1 MSEEAEEVKRLL
13 SFKKRIEKRIEK
25 LESELKEL
33 QTVLEGVNSILL
45 TKGFK
50 RAELAKKPPTTET
63 VTPTPSP
70 QPATEEFILPPS
82 PPQMQTYE
90 PLSTPEFREVTTLK
104 TASGEALAKL
114 YVGENFLKIVLAEDK
129 DFNVNTPPFNQF
141 LVERVLAKMQ
151 QKDSE
156 LAKAGKL
163 KPEQMFTYNILREGD
178 VVREIHIRNFDAE
191 RLRELKSSVKWT
203 LEKMYEKMRSQG

>member
-13 SFKKRIEKRIEK
+13 AFKKRLEKRVDK

-33 QTVLEGVNSILL
+33 KSILETVNSVLL
-45 TKGFK
+45 AKGFK
-50 RAELAKKPPTTET
+50 RAEIVKAPAPTSPAEVVPAKEKMVTQPPA
-63 VTPTPSP
+63 S
-70 QPATEEFILPPS
+70 
-82 PPQMQTYE
+82 M
-90 PLSTPEFREVTTLK
+90 PEFKEVSSLK
-104 TASGEALAKL
+104 TASGESLAKL
-114 YVGENFLKIVLAEDK
+114 YVGDGFLKIVLAEDK
-129 DFNVNTPPFNQF
+129 NFNVNTPPFNQF

-163 KPEQMFTYNILREGD
+163 KPEEIFSYNIVRHGD
-178 VVREIHIRNFDAE
+178 IVREIHIKNFDAE

-203 LEKMYEKMRSQG
+203 LEKMYEKMKGQG

>member
-13 SFKKRIEKRIEK
+13 AFKKKLEKRVEK

-33 QTVLEGVNSILL
+33 KSILEAVDSL
-45 TKGFK
+45 LLAKGFK
-50 RAELAKKPPTTET
+50 RAEIAKAPVPMPTSSAG
-63 VTPTPSP
+63 VVP
-70 QPATEEFILPPS
+70 TEEEMAVQPPA
-82 PPQMQTYE
+82 PM
-90 PLSTPEFREVTTLK
+90 PEFKEVIPLK
-104 TASGEALAKL
+104 TAAGEPLAKL
-114 YVGENFLKIVLAEDK
+114 YVGDGFLKIVLAQDK
-129 DFNVNTPPFNQF
+129 NFNVNTPPFNQF

-163 KPEQMFTYNILREGD
+163 KPEEIFSYNIVREGD
-178 VVREIHIRNFDAE
+178 IIREIHIKNFDAE

-203 LEKMYEKMRSQG
+203 LEKMYEKMKGQS

>member
-13 SFKKRIEKRIEK
+13 AFKKKLEKRVEK

-33 QTVLEGVNSILL
+33 KSILEAVNSVLL
-45 TKGFK
+45 AKGFK
-50 RAELAKKPPTTET
+50 RAEIAKAPVLMPT
-63 VTPTPSP
+63 SP
-70 QPATEEFILPPS
+70 AGVVPTEEEMALPPA
-82 PPQMQTYE
+82 PM
-90 PLSTPEFREVTTLK
+90 PEFKEVIPLK
-104 TASGEALAKL
+104 TAAGEPLAKI
-114 YVGENFLKIVLAEDK
+114 YVGDGFLKIVLAEDK
-129 DFNVNTPPFNQF
+129 NFNVNTPPFNQF

-163 KPEQMFTYNILREGD
+163 KPEEIFSYNIVREGD
-178 VVREIHIRNFDAE
+178 IIREIHIKNFDAE

-203 LEKMYEKMRSQG
+203 LEKMYEKMKSQS